1 MLWQSRPNLQWPRR
15 WYTQSS
21 PVLSGAVFPFL
32 DRGEPP
38 PQVLPRAAGL
48 ARLGDA
54 GLLAL
59 SDAGRPRSG
68 PLARRDL
75 TEDDREPVLDDILDR
90 DLEAVLDDRE
100 DPEDIPRR
108 GIVRDRDDVLLLEW

>member
-1 MLWQSRPNLQWPRR
+1 M
-15 WYTQSS
+15 
-21 PVLSGAVFPFL
+21 
-32 DRGEPP
+32 
-38 PQVLPRAAGL
+38 PRAAGL

-68 PLARRDL
+68 LLARRDL

-108 GIVRDRDDVLLLEW
+108 GIDRDREDVLLLEW

>member
-1 MLWQSRPNLQWPRR
+1 M
-15 WYTQSS
+15 
-21 PVLSGAVFPFL
+21 
-32 DRGEPP
+32 
-38 PQVLPRAAGL
+38 PRAAGL

-59 SDAGRPRSG
+59 SDAGRPRCG

-75 TEDDREPVLDDILDR
+75 TDDDREPVLDDILDR

-108 GIVRDRDDVLLLEW
+108 GIVRDRDDALLLEW